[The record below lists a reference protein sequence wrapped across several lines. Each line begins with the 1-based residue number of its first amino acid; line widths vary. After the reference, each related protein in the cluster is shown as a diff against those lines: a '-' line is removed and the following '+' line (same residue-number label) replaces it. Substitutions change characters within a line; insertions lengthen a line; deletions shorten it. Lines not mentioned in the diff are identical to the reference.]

1 MPSAD
6 FCLIINKVTP
16 VDAIGF
22 HIIRSFESMTFKGRD
37 TYIPEPDWLI
47 IGRLL
52 SRSPQIRA

>member
-6 FCLIINKVTP
+6 FCLIINKVTL

-22 HIIRSFESMTFKGRD
+22 HHIRSFELMTLKDQG
-37 TYIPEPDWLI
+37 TCIPEPDWWFTD
-47 IGRLL
+47 RLL